1 MTVDEVVGR
10 SDGTGLSET
19 ELRDLRTTAERL
31 FATDRPATVQDRSR
45 WQRTAELGLLA
56 LTVPEKRGGAGAGIR
71 AAAAVLEAAGAVAA
85 PEPLVAGAV
94 LPTAWLCGLV
104 PSPAIDA
111 LVEAVLEGG
120 RVAVAWQPADGSLDG
135 PVPLTAT
142 GEPGGTRLHG
152 RVSWVAVEDADTYL
166 VLADR
171 AGVPLVAACPVDAPG
186 LTAVPVELADRSHWV
201 HLDLDGV
208 LVASD
213 AVLAEGPVVRRALD
227 AAVDLAL
234 VLTAAE
240 QTALARRAVDVTL
253 EHLRTRHQFGRPLGS
268 FQSAQHAAV
277 DMYVQVRL
285 SAAALAAAF
294 AEWERPDSTAR
305 ERAAAASSAKARATV
320 AARHVTT
327 KAVHLHGALGFTE
340 EYVLGGLVNRALVL
354 GAVLGNAEL
363 HRHRHH
369 ELVEEGRST

>member
-1 MTVDEVVGR
+1 MTMDEVVGR
-10 SDGTGLSET
+10 ADDTGLSET
-19 ELRDLRTTAERL
+19 ELRDLQETAERL
-31 FATDRPATVQDRSR
+31 FATDGPGDARDRSR

-56 LTVPEKRGGAGAGIR
+56 LTVSEKRGGAGAGIR

-94 LPTAWLCGLV
+94 LPTAWLCGLA
-104 PSPAIDA
+104 PSPAVDA
-111 LVEAVLEGG
+111 LVEAVLAGG
-120 RVAVAWQPADGSLDG
+120 RAAVAWQPADGSLEGDV
-135 PVPLTAT
+135 PVTAT
-142 GEPGGTRLHG
+142 GEPNETRLHG
-152 RVSWVAVEDADTYL
+152 RASWVAVEDADIYL
-166 VLADR
+166 VLAQR
-171 AGVPLVAACPVDAPG
+171 EGTPLVAACPADAPG
-186 LTAVPVELADRSHWV
+186 LTAVAVELADGSHWV

-208 LVASD
+208 VVPAD
-213 AVLAEGPVVRRALD
+213 AVLAEGPGVRAALG

-240 QTALARRAVDVTL
+240 LTALSRRALDVTL

-285 SAAALAAAF
+285 SAAALAAAL

-320 AARHVTT
+320 AVRHVTT
-327 KAVHLHGALGFTE
+327 KAVHLHGALGFTA
-340 EYVLGGLVNRALVL
+340 EYVLGGLVNRGLVL
-354 GAVLGNAEL
+354 GALLGGADL
-363 HRHRHH
+363 HRGRHH
-369 ELVEEGRST
+369 NLIEEGRPA